1 MKFSLS
7 LEMKSLLTLK
17 MKMLKGKKVLLGVTA
32 SIAAYKATYIVR
44 LLKKLGASV
53 RVIQTEASLD
63 FVTPLVLSTLSENS
77 VIIDVIDK
85 ETKEWNSHVELG
97 LWADYIIFAPLTAK
111 SMSKMVEGNCDNQ
124 LIASYLSAKC
134 PVYFAP
140 AMDLDMYQHPSTQN
154 NIKKLQEYG
163 NILIPAQYGE
173 LASGLVGEGR
183 MAEPEDIIDFILNDI
198 NTKKELSGKICLLT
212 AGPTHENIDPVRY
225 IGNRSSGKMG
235 NAIAEEL
242 ADKGSTVTLIMG
254 PSSICSNHPNVNQ
267 INVNTADEMYDIVS
281 KHFPKSDISVFSAA
295 VSDYKPTVIHDEKM
309 KKSDD
314 NWTIELEKNKDILMD
329 MSLSKTENQFVVGF
343 ALETENE
350 QENAI
355 KKLQKKK
362 LDLIILNST
371 KDRGATF
378 GYDTNKIS
386 IIDKDLTVQ
395 EFELKNKSEVAKDI
409 VSSIIKNINK

>member
-1 MKFSLS
+1 
-7 LEMKSLLTLK
+7 
-17 MKMLKGKKVLLGVTA
+17 MLKKKKVLLGVTA

-85 ETKEWNSHVELG
+85 DTKEWNSHVELG

-163 NILIPAQYGE
+163 NVLIPAQYGE

-183 MAEPEDIIDFILNDI
+183 MAEPEDIINFILNDI
-198 NTKKELSGKICLLT
+198 NKEKELFGKSCLVT

-235 NAIAEEL
+235 SAIAEEL
-242 ADKGSTVTLIMG
+242 AEKGATVTLVMG
-254 PSSICSNHPNVNQ
+254 PSSIKSNHPNVNQ
-267 INVNTADEMYDIVS
+267 INVTTADEMYEVVS
-281 KHFPKSDISVFSAA
+281 QHFSESDISVFSAA
-295 VSDYKPTVIHDEKM
+295 VSDYKPKVVYKEKV
-309 KKSDD
+309 KKLDD
-314 NWTIELEKNKDILMD
+314 NWTVELEKNKDILME
-329 MSLSKTENQFVVGF
+329 MSLSKRENQFVVGF

-355 KKLQKKK
+355 NKLKKKK

-371 KDRGATF
+371 KDSGATF
-378 GYDTNKIS
+378 GFDTNKIT
-386 IIDKDLTVQ
+386 IIEKDLKVR
-395 EFELKNKSEVAKDI
+395 EFDLKNKSEVAKDI
-409 VSSIIKNINK
+409 VSAIIKKLNK

>member
-1 MKFSLS
+1 
-7 LEMKSLLTLK
+7 
-17 MKMLKGKKVLLGVTA
+17 MLKKKKVLLGVTA

-85 ETKEWNSHVELG
+85 DTKEWNSHVELG

-140 AMDLDMYQHPSTQN
+140 AMDLDMYKHPSTQN

-163 NILIPAQYGE
+163 NVLIPAQYGE
-173 LASGLVGEGR
+173 LASGLIGEGR
-183 MAEPEDIIDFILNDI
+183 MAEPEDIINFILNDI
-198 NTKKELSGKICLLT
+198 NKEKELFGKSCLVT

-242 ADKGSTVTLIMG
+242 AEKGANVTLVMG
-254 PSSICSNHPNVNQ
+254 PSSIKSNHPNINQ
-267 INVNTADEMYDIVS
+267 INVTTADEMYEVVS
-281 KHFPKSDISVFSAA
+281 QHFSESDISVFSAA
-295 VSDYKPTVIHDEKM
+295 VSDYKPKVVYNEKV
-309 KKSDD
+309 KKLDD
-314 NWTIELEKNKDILMD
+314 NWTVELEKNKDILME
-329 MSLSKTENQFVVGF
+329 MSLSKRENQFVVGF

-355 KKLQKKK
+355 NKLKKKK

-371 KDRGATF
+371 KDSRSTF
-378 GYDTNKIS
+378 GFDTNKIT
-386 IIDKDLTVQ
+386 IIEKDLKMR
-395 EFELKNKSEVAKDI
+395 EFDIKNKSEVAKDI
-409 VSSIIKNINK
+409 VSAIIKKLNK

>member
-1 MKFSLS
+1 
-7 LEMKSLLTLK
+7 
-17 MKMLKGKKVLLGVTA
+17 MLKKKKVLLGVTA

-85 ETKEWNSHVELG
+85 DTKEWNSHVELG

-163 NILIPAQYGE
+163 NVLIPAQYGE
-173 LASGLVGEGR
+173 LASGLIGEGR
-183 MAEPEDIIDFILNDI
+183 MAEPEDIINFILNDI
-198 NTKKELSGKICLLT
+198 NKEKELFGKSCLVT

-235 NAIAEEL
+235 SAIAEEL
-242 ADKGSTVTLIMG
+242 AEKGANVTLVMG
-254 PSSICSNHPNVNQ
+254 PSSIKSNHPNVNQ
-267 INVNTADEMYDIVS
+267 INVTTADEMYEVVS
-281 KHFPKSDISVFSAA
+281 QHFSESDISVFSAA
-295 VSDYKPTVIHDEKM
+295 VSDYKPKVVYKEKV
-309 KKSDD
+309 KKLDD
-314 NWTIELEKNKDILMD
+314 NWTVELEKNKDILME
-329 MSLSKTENQFVVGF
+329 MSLSKRENQFVVGF

-355 KKLQKKK
+355 NKLKKKK

-371 KDRGATF
+371 KDSGATF
-378 GYDTNKIS
+378 GFDTNKIT
-386 IIDKDLTVQ
+386 IIEKDLKVR
-395 EFELKNKSEVAKDI
+395 EFDLKNKSEVAKDI
-409 VSSIIKNINK
+409 VSAIIKKLNK

>member
-1 MKFSLS
+1 
-7 LEMKSLLTLK
+7 
-17 MKMLKGKKVLLGVTA
+17 MLKGKKVLLGVTA

-85 ETKEWNSHVELG
+85 DTKEWNSHVELG

-140 AMDLDMYQHPSTQN
+140 AMDLDMYQHPSTQK

-163 NILIPAQYGE
+163 NVLIPVQYGE

-183 MAEPEDIIDFILNDI
+183 MAEPEDIINFILNDI
-198 NTKKELSGKICLLT
+198 NKEKELFGKSCLVT

-235 NAIAEEL
+235 SAIAEEL
-242 ADKGSTVTLIMG
+242 AEKGATVTLVMG
-254 PSSICSNHPNVNQ
+254 PSSIKSNHPNVNQ
-267 INVNTADEMYDIVS
+267 INVTTADEMYEVVS
-281 KHFPKSDISVFSAA
+281 QHFSESDISVFSAA
-295 VSDYKPTVIHDEKM
+295 VSDYKPKVVYKEKV
-309 KKSDD
+309 KKLDD
-314 NWTIELEKNKDILMD
+314 NWTVELEKNKDILME
-329 MSLSKTENQFVVGF
+329 MSLSKRENQFVVGF

-355 KKLQKKK
+355 NKLKKKK

-371 KDRGATF
+371 KDSGATF
-378 GYDTNKIS
+378 GFDTNKIT
-386 IIDKDLTVQ
+386 IIEKDLKVR
-395 EFELKNKSEVAKDI
+395 EFDLKNKSEVAKDI
-409 VSSIIKNINK
+409 VSAIIKKLNK

>member
-1 MKFSLS
+1 
-7 LEMKSLLTLK
+7 
-17 MKMLKGKKVLLGVTA
+17 MLKGKKVLLGVTA

-77 VIIDVIDK
+77 VIIDFIDK
-85 ETKEWNSHVELG
+85 DTKEWNSHVELG

-163 NILIPAQYGE
+163 NVLIPAQYGE

-183 MAEPEDIIDFILNDI
+183 MAEPEDIINFILNDI
-198 NTKKELSGKICLLT
+198 NKEKELFGKSCLVT

-242 ADKGSTVTLIMG
+242 AEKGANVTLVMG
-254 PSSICSNHPNVNQ
+254 PSSIKSNHPNINQ
-267 INVNTADEMYDIVS
+267 INVTTADEMYEVVS
-281 KHFPKSDISVFSAA
+281 QHFSESDISVFSAA
-295 VSDYKPTVIHDEKM
+295 VSDYKPKVVYNEKV
-309 KKSDD
+309 KKLDD
-314 NWTIELEKNKDILMD
+314 NWTVELEKNKDILME
-329 MSLSKTENQFVVGF
+329 MSLSKRENQFVVGF

-355 KKLQKKK
+355 NKLKKKK

-371 KDRGATF
+371 KDSRSTF
-378 GYDTNKIS
+378 GFDTNKIT
-386 IIDKDLTVQ
+386 IIEKDLKMR
-395 EFELKNKSEVAKDI
+395 EFDIKNKSEVAKDI
-409 VSSIIKNINK
+409 VSAIIKKLNK

>member
-1 MKFSLS
+1 
-7 LEMKSLLTLK
+7 
-17 MKMLKGKKVLLGVTA
+17 MLKEKKVLLGVTA

-63 FVTPLVLSTLSENS
+63 FVTPLVLSTLSENN

-85 ETKEWNSHVELG
+85 DTKEWNSHVELG

-124 LIASYLSAKC
+124 LIASYLSSKC

-163 NILIPAQYGE
+163 NVLIPAQYGE

-183 MAEPEDIIDFILNDI
+183 MAEPEDIINFILNDI
-198 NTKKELSGKICLLT
+198 NKEKELFGKSCLVT

-235 NAIAEEL
+235 SAIAEEL
-242 ADKGSTVTLIMG
+242 AEKGANVTLVMG
-254 PSSICSNHPNVNQ
+254 PSSIKSNHPNVNQ
-267 INVNTADEMYDIVS
+267 INVTTADEMYEVVS
-281 KHFPKSDISVFSAA
+281 QHFSESDISVFSAA
-295 VSDYKPTVIHDEKM
+295 VSDYKPKVVYKEKV
-309 KKSDD
+309 KKLDD
-314 NWTIELEKNKDILMD
+314 NWTVELEKNKDILME
-329 MSLSKTENQFVVGF
+329 MSLSKRENQFVVGF

-355 KKLQKKK
+355 NKLKKKK

-371 KDRGATF
+371 KDSGATF
-378 GYDTNKIS
+378 GFDTNKIT
-386 IIDKDLTVQ
+386 IIEKDLKVR
-395 EFELKNKSEVAKDI
+395 EFDLKNKSVVAKDI
-409 VSSIIKNINK
+409 VSAIIKKLNK

>member
-1 MKFSLS
+1 
-7 LEMKSLLTLK
+7 
-17 MKMLKGKKVLLGVTA
+17 MLKEKKVLLGVTA

-77 VIIDVIDK
+77 VVIDVIDK
-85 ETKEWNSHVELG
+85 DTKEWNSHVELG

-163 NILIPAQYGE
+163 NVLIPAQYGE

-183 MAEPEDIIDFILNDI
+183 MAEPDDIINFILNDI
-198 NTKKELSGKICLLT
+198 NKEKELFGKSCLVT

-235 NAIAEEL
+235 SAIAEEL
-242 ADKGSTVTLIMG
+242 AEKGAIVTLVMG
-254 PSSICSNHPNVNQ
+254 PSSIKSNHPNVNQ
-267 INVNTADEMYDIVS
+267 INVTTADEMYEVVS
-281 KHFPKSDISVFSAA
+281 QHFSESDISVFSAA
-295 VSDYKPTVIHDEKM
+295 VSDYKPKVVYKEKV
-309 KKSDD
+309 KKLDD
-314 NWTIELEKNKDILMD
+314 NWTVELEKNKDILME
-329 MSLSKTENQFVVGF
+329 MSLSKRENQFVVGF

-355 KKLQKKK
+355 NKLKKKK

-371 KDRGATF
+371 KDSGATF
-378 GYDTNKIS
+378 GFDTNKIT
-386 IIDKDLTVQ
+386 IIEKDLKVR
-395 EFELKNKSEVAKDI
+395 EFDLKNKSEVAKDI
-409 VSSIIKNINK
+409 VSAIIKKLNK

>member
-1 MKFSLS
+1 
-7 LEMKSLLTLK
+7 
-17 MKMLKGKKVLLGVTA
+17 MLKGKKVLLGVTA

-85 ETKEWNSHVELG
+85 DTKEWNSHVELG

-163 NILIPAQYGE
+163 NVLIPAQYGE
-173 LASGLVGEGR
+173 LASGLLGEGR
-183 MAEPEDIIDFILNDI
+183 MAEPEDIINFILNDI
-198 NTKKELSGKICLLT
+198 NNKKELFGKSCLVT

-235 NAIAEEL
+235 SAIAEEL
-242 ADKGSTVTLIMG
+242 AEKGATVTLVMG
-254 PSSICSNHPNVNQ
+254 PSSIKSNHPNVNQ
-267 INVNTADEMYDIVS
+267 INVTTADEMYEVVS
-281 KHFPKSDISVFSAA
+281 QHFSESDISVFSAA
-295 VSDYKPTVIHDEKM
+295 VSDYKPKVVYKEKV
-309 KKSDD
+309 KKLDD
-314 NWTIELEKNKDILMD
+314 NWTVELEKNKDILME
-329 MSLSKTENQFVVGF
+329 MSLSKRENQFVVGF

-355 KKLQKKK
+355 NKLKKKK

-371 KDRGATF
+371 KDSGATF
-378 GYDTNKIS
+378 GFDTNKIT
-386 IIDKDLTVQ
+386 IIEKDLKVR
-395 EFELKNKSEVAKDI
+395 EFDLKNKSEVAKDI
-409 VSSIIKNINK
+409 VSAIIKKLNK

>member
-1 MKFSLS
+1 
-7 LEMKSLLTLK
+7 
-17 MKMLKGKKVLLGVTA
+17 MLKGKKVLLGVTA

-85 ETKEWNSHVELG
+85 DTQEWNSHVELG
-97 LWADYIIFAPLTAK
+97 IWADYIIFAPLTAK

-163 NILIPAQYGE
+163 NVLIPAQYGE

-183 MAEPEDIIDFILNDI
+183 MAEPEDIINFILNDI
-198 NTKKELSGKICLLT
+198 NKEKELFGKSCLVT

-235 NAIAEEL
+235 SAIAEEL
-242 ADKGSTVTLIMG
+242 AEKGATVTLVMG
-254 PSSICSNHPNVNQ
+254 PSSIKSNHPNVNQ
-267 INVNTADEMYDIVS
+267 INVTTADEMYEVVS
-281 KHFPKSDISVFSAA
+281 QHFSESDISVFSAA
-295 VSDYKPTVIHDEKM
+295 VSDYKPKVVYKEKV
-309 KKSDD
+309 KKLDD
-314 NWTIELEKNKDILMD
+314 NWTVELEKNKDILME
-329 MSLSKTENQFVVGF
+329 MSLSKRENQFVVGF

-355 KKLQKKK
+355 NKLKKKK

-371 KDRGATF
+371 KDSGATF
-378 GYDTNKIS
+378 GFDTNKIT
-386 IIDKDLTVQ
+386 IIEKDLKVR
-395 EFELKNKSEVAKDI
+395 EFDLKNKSEVAKDI
-409 VSSIIKNINK
+409 VSAIIKKLNK

>member
-1 MKFSLS
+1 
-7 LEMKSLLTLK
+7 
-17 MKMLKGKKVLLGVTA
+17 MLKGKKVLLGVTA

-85 ETKEWNSHVELG
+85 DTKEWNSHVELG

-163 NILIPAQYGE
+163 NVLIPVQYGE

-183 MAEPEDIIDFILNDI
+183 MAEPEDIINFILNDI
-198 NTKKELSGKICLLT
+198 NKEKELFGKSCLVT

-235 NAIAEEL
+235 SAIAEEL
-242 ADKGSTVTLIMG
+242 AEKGANVTLVMG
-254 PSSICSNHPNVNQ
+254 PSSIKSNHPNVNQ
-267 INVNTADEMYDIVS
+267 INVTTADEMYEVVS
-281 KHFPKSDISVFSAA
+281 QHFSESDISVFSAA
-295 VSDYKPTVIHDEKM
+295 VSDYKPKVVYKEKV
-309 KKSDD
+309 KKLDD
-314 NWTIELEKNKDILMD
+314 NWTVELEKNKDILME
-329 MSLSKTENQFVVGF
+329 MSLSKRENQFVVGF

-355 KKLQKKK
+355 NKLKKKK

-371 KDRGATF
+371 KDSGATF
-378 GYDTNKIS
+378 GFDTNKIT
-386 IIDKDLTVQ
+386 IIEKDLKVR
-395 EFELKNKSEVAKDI
+395 EFDLKNKSEVAKDI
-409 VSSIIKNINK
+409 VSAIIKKLNK

>member
-1 MKFSLS
+1 
-7 LEMKSLLTLK
+7 
-17 MKMLKGKKVLLGVTA
+17 MLKGKKVLLGVTA

-85 ETKEWNSHVELG
+85 DTKEWNSHVELG

-163 NILIPAQYGE
+163 NVLIPAQYGE

-183 MAEPEDIIDFILNDI
+183 MAEPEDIINFILNDI
-198 NTKKELSGKICLLT
+198 NKEKELFGKSCLVT

-235 NAIAEEL
+235 SAIAEEL
-242 ADKGSTVTLIMG
+242 AEKGATVTLVMG
-254 PSSICSNHPNVNQ
+254 PSSIKSNHPNLNQ
-267 INVNTADEMYDIVS
+267 INVTTADEMYEVVS
-281 KHFPKSDISVFSAA
+281 QHFSESDISVFSAA
-295 VSDYKPTVIHDEKM
+295 VSDYKPKVVYKEKV
-309 KKSDD
+309 KKLDD
-314 NWTIELEKNKDILMD
+314 NWTVELEKNKDILME
-329 MSLSKTENQFVVGF
+329 MSLSKRENQFVVGF

-355 KKLQKKK
+355 NKLKKKK

-371 KDRGATF
+371 KDSGATF
-378 GYDTNKIS
+378 GFDTNKIT
-386 IIDKDLTVQ
+386 IIEKDLKVR
-395 EFELKNKSEVAKDI
+395 EFDLKNKSEVAKDI
-409 VSSIIKNINK
+409 VSAIIKKLNK

>member
-1 MKFSLS
+1 
-7 LEMKSLLTLK
+7 
-17 MKMLKGKKVLLGVTA
+17 MLKGKKVLLGVTA

-85 ETKEWNSHVELG
+85 DTKEWNSHVELG

-163 NILIPAQYGE
+163 NVLIPAQYGE

-183 MAEPEDIIDFILNDI
+183 MAEPEDVINFILNDI
-198 NTKKELSGKICLLT
+198 NNKKELFGKSCLVT

-235 NAIAEEL
+235 SAIAEEL
-242 ADKGSTVTLIMG
+242 AEKGANVTLVMG
-254 PSSICSNHPNVNQ
+254 PSSIKSNHPNVNQ
-267 INVNTADEMYDIVS
+267 INVTTADEMYEVVS
-281 KHFPKSDISVFSAA
+281 QHFSESDISVFSAA
-295 VSDYKPTVIHDEKM
+295 VSDYKPKVVYKEKV
-309 KKSDD
+309 KKLDD
-314 NWTIELEKNKDILMD
+314 NWTVELEKNKDILME
-329 MSLSKTENQFVVGF
+329 MSLSKRENQFVVGF

-355 KKLQKKK
+355 NKLKKKK

-371 KDRGATF
+371 KDSGATF
-378 GYDTNKIS
+378 GFDTNKIT
-386 IIDKDLTVQ
+386 IIEKDLKVR
-395 EFELKNKSEVAKDI
+395 EFDLKNKSEVAKDI
-409 VSSIIKNINK
+409 VSAIIKKLNK

>member
-1 MKFSLS
+1 
-7 LEMKSLLTLK
+7 
-17 MKMLKGKKVLLGVTA
+17 MLKKKKVLLGVTA

-85 ETKEWNSHVELG
+85 DTKEWNSHVELG

-163 NILIPAQYGE
+163 NVLIPAQYGE

-183 MAEPEDIIDFILNDI
+183 MAEPEDIINFILNDI
-198 NTKKELSGKICLLT
+198 NKEKELFGKSCLVT

-235 NAIAEEL
+235 SAIAEEL
-242 ADKGSTVTLIMG
+242 AEKGATVTLVMG
-254 PSSICSNHPNVNQ
+254 PSSIKSNHPNVNQ
-267 INVNTADEMYDIVS
+267 INVTTADEMYEVVS
-281 KHFPKSDISVFSAA
+281 QHFSESDISVFSAA
-295 VSDYKPTVIHDEKM
+295 VSDYKPKVVYKEKV
-309 KKSDD
+309 KKLDD
-314 NWTIELEKNKDILMD
+314 NWTVELEKNKDILME
-329 MSLSKTENQFVVGF
+329 MSLSKRENQFVVGF

-355 KKLQKKK
+355 NKLKKKK

-371 KDRGATF
+371 KDSGATF
-378 GYDTNKIS
+378 GFDTNKIT
-386 IIDKDLTVQ
+386 IIEKDLKVR
-395 EFELKNKSEVAKDI
+395 EFDLKNKSEVAKDI
-409 VSSIIKNINK
+409 VSAIIKKIK

>member
-1 MKFSLS
+1 
-7 LEMKSLLTLK
+7 
-17 MKMLKGKKVLLGVTA
+17 MLKGKKVLLGVTA

-85 ETKEWNSHVELG
+85 DTKEWNSHVELG

-163 NILIPAQYGE
+163 NVLIPAQYGE

-183 MAEPEDIIDFILNDI
+183 MAEPEDIINFILNDI
-198 NTKKELSGKICLLT
+198 NKEKELFGKSCLVT

-235 NAIAEEL
+235 SAIAEEL
-242 ADKGSTVTLIMG
+242 AEKGANVTLVMG
-254 PSSICSNHPNVNQ
+254 PSSIKSNHPNVNQ
-267 INVNTADEMYDIVS
+267 INVTTADEMYEVVS
-281 KHFPKSDISVFSAA
+281 QHFSESDISVFSAA
-295 VSDYKPTVIHDEKM
+295 VSDYKPKVVYKEKV
-309 KKSDD
+309 KKLDD
-314 NWTIELEKNKDILMD
+314 NWTVELEKNKDILME
-329 MSLSKTENQFVVGF
+329 MSLSKRENQFVVGF

-355 KKLQKKK
+355 NKLKKKK

-371 KDRGATF
+371 KDSGATF
-378 GYDTNKIS
+378 GFDTNKIT
-386 IIDKDLTVQ
+386 IIEKDLKVR
-395 EFELKNKSEVAKDI
+395 EFDLKNKSEVAKDI
-409 VSSIIKNINK
+409 VSAIIKKLNK

>member
-1 MKFSLS
+1 MR
-7 LEMKSLLTLK
+7 
-17 MKMLKGKKVLLGVTA
+17 MLKEKKVLLGVTA

-85 ETKEWNSHVELG
+85 DTKEWNSHVELG

-163 NILIPAQYGE
+163 NVLIPAQYGE

-183 MAEPEDIIDFILNDI
+183 MAEPEDIINFILNDI
-198 NTKKELSGKICLLT
+198 NKEKELFGKSCLVT

-235 NAIAEEL
+235 SAIAEEL
-242 ADKGSTVTLIMG
+242 AEKGATVTLVMG
-254 PSSICSNHPNVNQ
+254 PSSIKSNHPNVNQ
-267 INVNTADEMYDIVS
+267 INVTTADEMYEVVS
-281 KHFPKSDISVFSAA
+281 QHFSESDISVFSAA
-295 VSDYKPTVIHDEKM
+295 VSDYKPKVVYKEKV
-309 KKSDD
+309 KKLDD
-314 NWTIELEKNKDILMD
+314 NWTVELEKNKDILME
-329 MSLSKTENQFVVGF
+329 MSLSKRENQFVVGF

-355 KKLQKKK
+355 NKLKKKK

-371 KDRGATF
+371 KDSGATF
-378 GYDTNKIS
+378 GFDTNKIT
-386 IIDKDLTVQ
+386 IIEKDLKVR
-395 EFELKNKSEVAKDI
+395 EFDLKNKSEVAKDI
-409 VSSIIKNINK
+409 VSAIIKKLNK

>member
-1 MKFSLS
+1 
-7 LEMKSLLTLK
+7 
-17 MKMLKGKKVLLGVTA
+17 MLKKKKVLLGVTA

-85 ETKEWNSHVELG
+85 DTKEWNSHVELG

-124 LIASYLSAKC
+124 LIASYLSSKC

-163 NILIPAQYGE
+163 NVLIPAQYGE

-183 MAEPEDIIDFILNDI
+183 MAEPEDIINFILNDI
-198 NTKKELSGKICLLT
+198 NKKKDLFEKSCLVT

-242 ADKGSTVTLIMG
+242 AEKGASVTLVMG
-254 PSSICSNHPNVNQ
+254 PSSIKSNHPNIKQ
-267 INVNTADEMYDIVS
+267 INVTSADEMYEVVS
-281 KHFPKSDISVFSAA
+281 QHFSESDISVFSAA
-295 VSDYKPTVIHDEKM
+295 VSDYKPKVVYNEKV

-314 NWTIELEKNKDILMD
+314 NWTVELEKNKDILME
-329 MSLSKTENQFVVGF
+329 MSLSKRENQFVVGF

-355 KKLQKKK
+355 NKLKKKK

-371 KDRGATF
+371 KDCGATF
-378 GYDTNKIS
+378 GFDTNKIT
-386 IIDKDLTVQ
+386 IIEKDLKVR
-395 EFELKNKSEVAKDI
+395 EFDLKNKSEVAKDI
-409 VSSIIKNINK
+409 VSAIIKKLNK

>member
-1 MKFSLS
+1 
-7 LEMKSLLTLK
+7 
-17 MKMLKGKKVLLGVTA
+17 MLKGKKVLLGVTA

-85 ETKEWNSHVELG
+85 DTKEWNSHVELG

-163 NILIPAQYGE
+163 NVLIPAQYGE

-183 MAEPEDIIDFILNDI
+183 MAEPEDIINFILNDI
-198 NTKKELSGKICLLT
+198 NKEKELFGKSCLVT

-235 NAIAEEL
+235 SVIAEEL
-242 ADKGSTVTLIMG
+242 AEKGATVTLVMG
-254 PSSICSNHPNVNQ
+254 PSSIKSNHPNVNQ
-267 INVNTADEMYDIVS
+267 INVTTADEMYEVVS
-281 KHFPKSDISVFSAA
+281 QHFSESDISVFSAA
-295 VSDYKPTVIHDEKM
+295 VSDYKPKVVYKEKV
-309 KKSDD
+309 KKLDD
-314 NWTIELEKNKDILMD
+314 NWTVELEKNKDILME
-329 MSLSKTENQFVVGF
+329 MSLSKRENQFVVGF

-355 KKLQKKK
+355 NKLKKKK

-371 KDRGATF
+371 KDSGATF
-378 GYDTNKIS
+378 GFDTNKIT
-386 IIDKDLTVQ
+386 IIEKDLKVR
-395 EFELKNKSEVAKDI
+395 EFDLKNKSEVAKDI
-409 VSSIIKNINK
+409 VSAIIKKLNK

>member
-1 MKFSLS
+1 
-7 LEMKSLLTLK
+7 
-17 MKMLKGKKVLLGVTA
+17 MLKGKKVLLGVTA

-85 ETKEWNSHVELG
+85 DTKEWNSHVELG
-97 LWADYIIFAPLTAK
+97 LWADYIILAPLTAK

-163 NILIPAQYGE
+163 NVLIPAQYGE
-173 LASGLVGEGR
+173 LASGLIGEGR
-183 MAEPEDIIDFILNDI
+183 MAEPEDIINFILNDI
-198 NTKKELSGKICLLT
+198 NKEKELFGKSCLVT

-242 ADKGSTVTLIMG
+242 AEKGANVTLVMG
-254 PSSICSNHPNVNQ
+254 PSSIKSNHPNINQ
-267 INVNTADEMYDIVS
+267 INVTTADEMYEVVS
-281 KHFPKSDISVFSAA
+281 QHFSESDISVFSAA
-295 VSDYKPTVIHDEKM
+295 VSDYKPKVVYKEKV
-309 KKSDD
+309 KKLDD
-314 NWTIELEKNKDILMD
+314 NWTVELEKNKDILME
-329 MSLSKTENQFVVGF
+329 MSLSKRENQFVVGF

-355 KKLQKKK
+355 NKLKKKK

-371 KDRGATF
+371 KDSRSTF
-378 GYDTNKIS
+378 GFDTNKIT
-386 IIDKDLTVQ
+386 IIEKDLKMR
-395 EFELKNKSEVAKDI
+395 EFDIKNKSEVAKDI
-409 VSSIIKNINK
+409 VSAIIKKLNK

>member
-1 MKFSLS
+1 
-7 LEMKSLLTLK
+7 
-17 MKMLKGKKVLLGVTA
+17 MLKEKKVLLGVTA

-85 ETKEWNSHVELG
+85 DTKEWNSHVELG

-163 NILIPAQYGE
+163 NVLIPAQYGE
-173 LASGLVGEGR
+173 LARGVVGEGR
-183 MAEPEDIIDFILNDI
+183 MAEPEDIINFILNDI
-198 NTKKELSGKICLLT
+198 NKKKELFGKSCLVT

-235 NAIAEEL
+235 SAIANEL
-242 ADKGSTVTLIMG
+242 AEKGATVTLVMG
-254 PSSICSNHPNVNQ
+254 PSSIKSNHPNVNQ
-267 INVNTADEMYDIVS
+267 INVTTADEMYEVVS
-281 KHFPKSDISVFSAA
+281 QHFSESDISVFSAA
-295 VSDYKPTVIHDEKM
+295 VSDYKPKVVYKEKL
-309 KKSDD
+309 KKLDD
-314 NWTIELEKNKDILMD
+314 NWTVELEKNKDILME
-329 MSLSKTENQFVVGF
+329 MSLSKRENQFVVGF

-355 KKLQKKK
+355 NKLKKKK

-371 KDRGATF
+371 KDSGATF
-378 GYDTNKIS
+378 GFDTNKIT
-386 IIDKDLTVQ
+386 IIEKDLKVR
-395 EFELKNKSEVAKDI
+395 EFDLKNKSEVAKDI
-409 VSSIIKNINK
+409 VSAIIKKLNK

>member
-1 MKFSLS
+1 
-7 LEMKSLLTLK
+7 
-17 MKMLKGKKVLLGVTA
+17 MLKKKKVLLGVTA

-85 ETKEWNSHVELG
+85 DTKEWNSHVELG

-163 NILIPAQYGE
+163 NVLIPAQYGE

-183 MAEPEDIIDFILNDI
+183 MAEPEDIINFILNDI
-198 NTKKELSGKICLLT
+198 NKEKELFGKSCLVT

-235 NAIAEEL
+235 SAIAEEL
-242 ADKGSTVTLIMG
+242 AEKGANVTLVMG
-254 PSSICSNHPNVNQ
+254 PSSIKSNHPNVNQ
-267 INVNTADEMYDIVS
+267 INVTTADEMYEVVS
-281 KHFPKSDISVFSAA
+281 QHFSESDISVFSAA
-295 VSDYKPTVIHDEKM
+295 VSDYKPKVVYKEKV
-309 KKSDD
+309 KKLDD
-314 NWTIELEKNKDILMD
+314 NWTVELEKNKDILME
-329 MSLSKTENQFVVGF
+329 MSLSKRENQFVVGF

-355 KKLQKKK
+355 NKLKKKK

-371 KDRGATF
+371 KDSRATF
-378 GYDTNKIS
+378 GFDTNKIT
-386 IIDKDLTVQ
+386 IIEKDLKMR
-395 EFELKNKSEVAKDI
+395 EFDIKNKSEVAKDI
-409 VSSIIKNINK
+409 VSAIIKKLNK

>member
-1 MKFSLS
+1 
-7 LEMKSLLTLK
+7 
-17 MKMLKGKKVLLGVTA
+17 MLKGKKVLLGVTA

-85 ETKEWNSHVELG
+85 DTKEWNSHVELG

-140 AMDLDMYQHPSTQN
+140 AMDLDMYQHPSTQK

-163 NILIPAQYGE
+163 NVLIPAQYGE

-183 MAEPEDIIDFILNDI
+183 MAEPEDIINFILNDI
-198 NTKKELSGKICLLT
+198 NKEKELFGKSCLVT

-235 NAIAEEL
+235 SAIAEEL
-242 ADKGSTVTLIMG
+242 AEKGATVTLVMG
-254 PSSICSNHPNVNQ
+254 PSSIMSNHPNVTQ
-267 INVNTADEMYDIVS
+267 INVTTADEMYEVVS
-281 KHFPKSDISVFSAA
+281 QHFSESDISVFSAA
-295 VSDYKPTVIHDEKM
+295 VSDYKPKVVYKEKV
-309 KKSDD
+309 KKLDD
-314 NWTIELEKNKDILMD
+314 NWTVELEKNKDILME
-329 MSLSKTENQFVVGF
+329 MSLSKRENQFVVGF

-355 KKLQKKK
+355 NKLKKKK

-371 KDRGATF
+371 KDSGATF
-378 GYDTNKIS
+378 GFDTNKIT
-386 IIDKDLTVQ
+386 IIEKDLKVR
-395 EFELKNKSEVAKDI
+395 EFDLKNKSVVAKDI
-409 VSSIIKNINK
+409 VSAIIKKLNK

>member
-1 MKFSLS
+1 
-7 LEMKSLLTLK
+7 
-17 MKMLKGKKVLLGVTA
+17 MLKKKKVLLGVTA

-85 ETKEWNSHVELG
+85 DTKEWNSHVELG

-140 AMDLDMYQHPSTQN
+140 AMDLDMYKHPSTQN

-163 NILIPAQYGE
+163 NVLIPAQYGE
-173 LASGLVGEGR
+173 LASGLLGEGR
-183 MAEPEDIIDFILNDI
+183 MAEPGDIINFILNDI
-198 NTKKELSGKICLLT
+198 NKEKELFGKSCLVT

-235 NAIAEEL
+235 SAIAEEL
-242 ADKGSTVTLIMG
+242 AEKGASVTLVMG
-254 PSSICSNHPNVNQ
+254 PSSIMSNHPNVTQ
-267 INVNTADEMYDIVS
+267 INVTTADEMYEVVS
-281 KHFPKSDISVFSAA
+281 QHFSESDISVFSAA
-295 VSDYKPTVIHDEKM
+295 VSDYKPKVVYKEKV
-309 KKSDD
+309 KKLDD
-314 NWTIELEKNKDILMD
+314 NWTVELEKNKDILME
-329 MSLSKTENQFVVGF
+329 MSLSKRENQFVVGF

-355 KKLQKKK
+355 NKLKKKK

-371 KDRGATF
+371 KDSGATF
-378 GYDTNKIS
+378 GFDTNKIT
-386 IIDKDLTVQ
+386 IIEKDLKVR
-395 EFELKNKSEVAKDI
+395 EFDLKNKSVVAKDI
-409 VSSIIKNINK
+409 VSAIIKKLNK

>member
-1 MKFSLS
+1 
-7 LEMKSLLTLK
+7 
-17 MKMLKGKKVLLGVTA
+17 MLKGKKVLLGVTA

-85 ETKEWNSHVELG
+85 DTKEWNSHVELG

-163 NILIPAQYGE
+163 NVLIPAQYGE

-183 MAEPEDIIDFILNDI
+183 MAEPEDIINFILNDI
-198 NTKKELSGKICLLT
+198 NKEKELFGKSCLVT

-235 NAIAEEL
+235 SAIAEEL
-242 ADKGSTVTLIMG
+242 AEKGANVTLVMG
-254 PSSICSNHPNVNQ
+254 PSSIKSNHPNVNQ
-267 INVNTADEMYDIVS
+267 INVTSADEMYEVVYQ
-281 KHFPKSDISVFSAA
+281 HFSESDISVFSAA
-295 VSDYKPTVIHDEKM
+295 VSDYKPKVVYKEKV
-309 KKSDD
+309 KKLDD
-314 NWTIELEKNKDILMD
+314 NWTVELEKNKDILME
-329 MSLSKTENQFVVGF
+329 MSLSKRENQFVVGF

-355 KKLQKKK
+355 IKLKKKK

-371 KDRGATF
+371 KDSRSTF
-378 GYDTNKIS
+378 GFDTNKIT
-386 IIDKDLTVQ
+386 IIEKDLKVR
-395 EFELKNKSEVAKDI
+395 EFDLKNKSEVAKDI
-409 VSSIIKNINK
+409 VSAIIKNINK

>member
-1 MKFSLS
+1 
-7 LEMKSLLTLK
+7 
-17 MKMLKGKKVLLGVTA
+17 MLKGKKVLLGVTA

-85 ETKEWNSHVELG
+85 DTQEWNSHVELG
-97 LWADYIIFAPLTAK
+97 IWADYIIFAPLTAK

-140 AMDLDMYQHPSTQN
+140 AMDLDMYQHPSTQK

-163 NILIPAQYGE
+163 NVLIPAQYGE

-183 MAEPEDIIDFILNDI
+183 MAEPEDIINFILNDI
-198 NTKKELSGKICLLT
+198 NKEKELFGKSCLVT

-235 NAIAEEL
+235 SAIAEEL
-242 ADKGSTVTLIMG
+242 AEKGATVTLVMG
-254 PSSICSNHPNVNQ
+254 PSSIKSNHPNVNQ
-267 INVNTADEMYDIVS
+267 INVTTADEMYEVVS
-281 KHFPKSDISVFSAA
+281 QHFSESDISVFSAA
-295 VSDYKPTVIHDEKM
+295 VSDYKPKVVYKEKV
-309 KKSDD
+309 KKLDD
-314 NWTIELEKNKDILMD
+314 NWTVELEKNKDILME
-329 MSLSKTENQFVVGF
+329 MSLSKRENQFVVGF

-355 KKLQKKK
+355 NKLKKKK

-371 KDRGATF
+371 KDSGATF
-378 GYDTNKIS
+378 GFDTNKIT
-386 IIDKDLTVQ
+386 IIEKDLKVR
-395 EFELKNKSEVAKDI
+395 EFDLKNKSEVAKDI
-409 VSSIIKNINK
+409 VSAIIKKLNK

>member
-1 MKFSLS
+1 
-7 LEMKSLLTLK
+7 
-17 MKMLKGKKVLLGVTA
+17 MLKEKKVLLGVTA

-85 ETKEWNSHVELG
+85 DTKEWNSHVELG

-163 NILIPAQYGE
+163 NVLIPAQYGE

-183 MAEPEDIIDFILNDI
+183 MAEPEDVINFILNDI
-198 NTKKELSGKICLLT
+198 NKKKELFEKSCLVT

-235 NAIAEEL
+235 SAIAEEL
-242 ADKGSTVTLIMG
+242 AEKGATVTLVMG
-254 PSSICSNHPNVNQ
+254 PSSIKSNHPNVNQ
-267 INVNTADEMYDIVS
+267 INVTTADEMYEVVS
-281 KHFPKSDISVFSAA
+281 QHFSESDISVFSAA
-295 VSDYKPTVIHDEKM
+295 VSDYKPKVVYNEKV
-309 KKSDD
+309 KKLDD
-314 NWTIELEKNKDILMD
+314 NWTVELEKNKDILME
-329 MSLSKTENQFVVGF
+329 MSLSKRENQFVVGF

-355 KKLQKKK
+355 NKLKKKK

-371 KDRGATF
+371 KDSRSTF
-378 GYDTNKIS
+378 GFDTNKIT
-386 IIDKDLTVQ
+386 IIEKDLKMRV
-395 EFELKNKSEVAKDI
+395 FDLKNKSEVAKDI
-409 VSSIIKNINK
+409 VSAIIKNINK

>member
-1 MKFSLS
+1 
-7 LEMKSLLTLK
+7 
-17 MKMLKGKKVLLGVTA
+17 MLKKKKVLLGVTA

-85 ETKEWNSHVELG
+85 DTKEWNSHVELG

-163 NILIPAQYGE
+163 NVLIPAQYGE

-183 MAEPEDIIDFILNDI
+183 MAEPEDIINFILNDI
-198 NTKKELSGKICLLT
+198 NKEKELFGKSCLVT

-235 NAIAEEL
+235 SAIAEEL
-242 ADKGSTVTLIMG
+242 AEKGANVTLVMG
-254 PSSICSNHPNVNQ
+254 PSSIKSNHPNVNQ
-267 INVNTADEMYDIVS
+267 INVTTADEMYEVVS
-281 KHFPKSDISVFSAA
+281 QHFSESDISVFSAA
-295 VSDYKPTVIHDEKM
+295 VSDYKPKVVYKEKV
-309 KKSDD
+309 KKLDD
-314 NWTIELEKNKDILMD
+314 NWTVELEKNKDILME
-329 MSLSKTENQFVVGF
+329 MSLSKRENQFVVGF

-355 KKLQKKK
+355 NKLKKKK

-371 KDRGATF
+371 KDSGATF
-378 GYDTNKIS
+378 GFDTNKIT
-386 IIDKDLTVQ
+386 IIEKDLKVR
-395 EFELKNKSEVAKDI
+395 EFDLKNKSEVAKDI
-409 VSSIIKNINK
+409 VSAIIKKLNK

>member
-1 MKFSLS
+1 
-7 LEMKSLLTLK
+7 
-17 MKMLKGKKVLLGVTA
+17 MLKKKKVLLGVTA

-85 ETKEWNSHVELG
+85 DTKEWNSHVELG

-163 NILIPAQYGE
+163 NVLIPAQYGE

-183 MAEPEDIIDFILNDI
+183 MAEPEDIINFILNDI
-198 NTKKELSGKICLLT
+198 NNKKELFGKSCLVT

-235 NAIAEEL
+235 SAIAEEL
-242 ADKGSTVTLIMG
+242 AEKGANVTLVMG
-254 PSSICSNHPNVNQ
+254 PSSIKSNHPNVNQ
-267 INVNTADEMYDIVS
+267 INVTTADEMYEVVS
-281 KHFPKSDISVFSAA
+281 QHFSESDISVFSAA
-295 VSDYKPTVIHDEKM
+295 VSDYKPKVVYKEKV
-309 KKSDD
+309 KKLDD
-314 NWTIELEKNKDILMD
+314 NWTVELEKNKDILME
-329 MSLSKTENQFVVGF
+329 MSLSKRENQFVVGF

-355 KKLQKKK
+355 NKLKKKK

-371 KDRGATF
+371 KDSGATF
-378 GYDTNKIS
+378 GFDTNKIT
-386 IIDKDLTVQ
+386 IIEKDLKVR
-395 EFELKNKSEVAKDI
+395 EFDLKNKSEVAKDI
-409 VSSIIKNINK
+409 VSAIIKKLNK

>member
-1 MKFSLS
+1 
-7 LEMKSLLTLK
+7 
-17 MKMLKGKKVLLGVTA
+17 MLKKKKVLLGVTA

-85 ETKEWNSHVELG
+85 DTKEWNSHVELG

-140 AMDLDMYQHPSTQN
+140 AMDLDMYQHPSTQK

-163 NILIPAQYGE
+163 NVLIPVQYGE

-183 MAEPEDIIDFILNDI
+183 MAEPEDIINFILNDI
-198 NTKKELSGKICLLT
+198 NKEKELFGKSCLVT

-235 NAIAEEL
+235 SAIAEEL
-242 ADKGSTVTLIMG
+242 AEKGANVTLVMG
-254 PSSICSNHPNVNQ
+254 PSSIKSNHPNVNQ
-267 INVNTADEMYDIVS
+267 INVTTADEMYEVVS
-281 KHFPKSDISVFSAA
+281 QHFSESDISVFSAA
-295 VSDYKPTVIHDEKM
+295 VSDYKPKVVYKEKV
-309 KKSDD
+309 KKLDD
-314 NWTIELEKNKDILMD
+314 NWTVELEKNKDILME
-329 MSLSKTENQFVVGF
+329 MSLSKRENQFVVGF

-355 KKLQKKK
+355 NKLKKKK

-371 KDRGATF
+371 KDSGATF
-378 GYDTNKIS
+378 GFDTNKIT
-386 IIDKDLTVQ
+386 IIEKDLKVR
-395 EFELKNKSEVAKDI
+395 EFDLKNKSVVAKDI
-409 VSSIIKNINK
+409 VSAIIKKLNK

>member
-1 MKFSLS
+1 
-7 LEMKSLLTLK
+7 
-17 MKMLKGKKVLLGVTA
+17 MLKGKKVLLGVTA

-85 ETKEWNSHVELG
+85 DTQEWNSHVELG
-97 LWADYIIFAPLTAK
+97 IWADYIIFAPLTAK

-163 NILIPAQYGE
+163 NVLIPAQYGE

-183 MAEPEDIIDFILNDI
+183 MAEPEDVINFILNDI
-198 NTKKELSGKICLLT
+198 NKKKELFEKSCLVT

-235 NAIAEEL
+235 SAIAEEL
-242 ADKGSTVTLIMG
+242 AEKGATVTLVMG
-254 PSSICSNHPNVNQ
+254 PSSIKSNHPNVNQ
-267 INVNTADEMYDIVS
+267 INVTTADEMYEVVS
-281 KHFPKSDISVFSAA
+281 QHFSESDISVFSAA
-295 VSDYKPTVIHDEKM
+295 VSDYKPKVVYKEKV
-309 KKSDD
+309 KKLDD
-314 NWTIELEKNKDILMD
+314 NWTVELEKNKDILME
-329 MSLSKTENQFVVGF
+329 MSLSKRENQFVVGF

-355 KKLQKKK
+355 NKLKKKK

-371 KDRGATF
+371 KDSGATF
-378 GYDTNKIS
+378 GFDTNKIT
-386 IIDKDLTVQ
+386 IIEKDLKVR
-395 EFELKNKSEVAKDI
+395 EFDLKNKSEVAKDI
-409 VSSIIKNINK
+409 VSAIIKN

>member
-1 MKFSLS
+1 
-7 LEMKSLLTLK
+7 
-17 MKMLKGKKVLLGVTA
+17 MLKGKKVLLGVTA

-85 ETKEWNSHVELG
+85 DTKEWNSHVELG

-163 NILIPAQYGE
+163 NVLIPAQYGE
-173 LASGLVGEGR
+173 LASGLIGEGR
-183 MAEPEDIIDFILNDI
+183 MAEPEDIINFILNDI
-198 NTKKELSGKICLLT
+198 NKEKELFGKSCLVT

-235 NAIAEEL
+235 SAIAEEL
-242 ADKGSTVTLIMG
+242 AEKGATVTLVMG
-254 PSSICSNHPNVNQ
+254 PSSIMSNHPNVTQ
-267 INVNTADEMYDIVS
+267 INVTTADEMYEVVS
-281 KHFPKSDISVFSAA
+281 QHFSESDISVFSAA
-295 VSDYKPTVIHDEKM
+295 VSDYKPKVVYKEKV
-309 KKSDD
+309 KKLDD
-314 NWTIELEKNKDILMD
+314 NWTVELEKNKDILME
-329 MSLSKTENQFVVGF
+329 MSLSKRENQFVVGF

-355 KKLQKKK
+355 NKLKKKK

-371 KDRGATF
+371 KDSGATF
-378 GYDTNKIS
+378 GFDTNKIT
-386 IIDKDLTVQ
+386 IIEKDLKVR
-395 EFELKNKSEVAKDI
+395 EFDLKNKSEVAKDI
-409 VSSIIKNINK
+409 VSAIIKKLNK

>member
-1 MKFSLS
+1 
-7 LEMKSLLTLK
+7 
-17 MKMLKGKKVLLGVTA
+17 MLKKKKVLLGVTA

-85 ETKEWNSHVELG
+85 DTKEWNSHVELG

-124 LIASYLSAKC
+124 LIASYLSSKC

-163 NILIPAQYGE
+163 NVLIPAQYGE
-173 LASGLVGEGR
+173 LASGLLGEGR
-183 MAEPEDIIDFILNDI
+183 MAEPGDIINFILNDI
-198 NTKKELSGKICLLT
+198 NKEKELFGKSCLVT

-235 NAIAEEL
+235 SAIAEEL
-242 ADKGSTVTLIMG
+242 AEKGATVTLVMG
-254 PSSICSNHPNVNQ
+254 PSSIKSNHPNVNQ
-267 INVNTADEMYDIVS
+267 INVTTADEMYEVVS
-281 KHFPKSDISVFSAA
+281 QHFSESDISVFSAA
-295 VSDYKPTVIHDEKM
+295 VSDYKPKVVYKEKV
-309 KKSDD
+309 KKLDD
-314 NWTIELEKNKDILMD
+314 NWTVELEKNKDILME
-329 MSLSKTENQFVVGF
+329 MSLSKRENQFVVGF

-355 KKLQKKK
+355 NKLKKKK

-371 KDRGATF
+371 KDSGATF
-378 GYDTNKIS
+378 GFDTNKIT
-386 IIDKDLTVQ
+386 IIEKDLKVR
-395 EFELKNKSEVAKDI
+395 EFDLKNKSEVAKDI
-409 VSSIIKNINK
+409 VSAIIKKLNK

>member
-1 MKFSLS
+1 
-7 LEMKSLLTLK
+7 
-17 MKMLKGKKVLLGVTA
+17 MLKKKKVLLGVTA

-85 ETKEWNSHVELG
+85 DTKEWNSHVELG

-163 NILIPAQYGE
+163 NVLIPAQYGE

-183 MAEPEDIIDFILNDI
+183 MAEPEDIINFILNDI
-198 NTKKELSGKICLLT
+198 NKKKELFGKSCLVT

-242 ADKGSTVTLIMG
+242 AEKGANVTLVMG
-254 PSSICSNHPNVNQ
+254 PSSIKSNHPNINQ
-267 INVNTADEMYDIVS
+267 INVTTADEMYEVVS
-281 KHFPKSDISVFSAA
+281 QHFSESDISVFSAA
-295 VSDYKPTVIHDEKM
+295 VSDYKPKVVYNEKV
-309 KKSDD
+309 KKLDD
-314 NWTIELEKNKDILMD
+314 NWTVELEKNKDILME
-329 MSLSKTENQFVVGF
+329 MSLSKRENQFVVGF

-355 KKLQKKK
+355 NKLKKKK

-371 KDRGATF
+371 KDSRSTF
-378 GYDTNKIS
+378 GFDTNKIT
-386 IIDKDLTVQ
+386 IIEKDLKMR
-395 EFELKNKSEVAKDI
+395 EFDIKNKSEVAKDI
-409 VSSIIKNINK
+409 VSAIIKKLNK

>member
-1 MKFSLS
+1 
-7 LEMKSLLTLK
+7 
-17 MKMLKGKKVLLGVTA
+17 MLKGKKVLLGVTA

-63 FVTPLVLSTLSENS
+63 FVTTLVLSTLSENS

-85 ETKEWNSHVELG
+85 DTKEWNSHVELG

-140 AMDLDMYQHPSTQN
+140 AMDLDMYQHPSTQK

-163 NILIPAQYGE
+163 NVLIPVQYGE

-183 MAEPEDIIDFILNDI
+183 MAEPEDIINFILNDI
-198 NTKKELSGKICLLT
+198 NKEKELFGKSCLVT

-235 NAIAEEL
+235 SAIAEEL
-242 ADKGSTVTLIMG
+242 AEKGANVTLVMG
-254 PSSICSNHPNVNQ
+254 PSSIKSNHPNVNQ
-267 INVNTADEMYDIVS
+267 INVTTADEMYEVVS
-281 KHFPKSDISVFSAA
+281 QHFSESDISVFSAA
-295 VSDYKPTVIHDEKM
+295 VSDYKPKVVYKEKV
-309 KKSDD
+309 KKLDD
-314 NWTIELEKNKDILMD
+314 NWTVELEKNKDILME
-329 MSLSKTENQFVVGF
+329 MSLSKRENQFVVGF

-355 KKLQKKK
+355 NKLKKKK

-371 KDRGATF
+371 KDSGATF
-378 GYDTNKIS
+378 GFDTNKIT
-386 IIDKDLTVQ
+386 IIEKDLKVR
-395 EFELKNKSEVAKDI
+395 EFDLKNKSEVAKDI
-409 VSSIIKNINK
+409 VSAIIKKLNK

>member
-1 MKFSLS
+1 
-7 LEMKSLLTLK
+7 
-17 MKMLKGKKVLLGVTA
+17 MLKGKKVLLGVTA

-85 ETKEWNSHVELG
+85 DTKEWNSHVELG

-111 SMSKMVEGNCDNQ
+111 SMCKMVEGNCDNQ

-163 NILIPAQYGE
+163 NVLIPAQYGE
-173 LASGLVGEGR
+173 LASGLIGEGR
-183 MAEPEDIIDFILNDI
+183 MAEPEDIINFILNDI
-198 NTKKELSGKICLLT
+198 NKEKELFGKSCLVT

-235 NAIAEEL
+235 SAIAEEL
-242 ADKGSTVTLIMG
+242 AEKGATVTLVMG
-254 PSSICSNHPNVNQ
+254 PSSIMSNHPNVTQ
-267 INVNTADEMYDIVS
+267 INVTTADEMYEVVS
-281 KHFPKSDISVFSAA
+281 QHFSESDISVFSAA
-295 VSDYKPTVIHDEKM
+295 VSDYKPKVVYNEKV
-309 KKSDD
+309 KKLDD
-314 NWTIELEKNKDILMD
+314 NWTVELEKNKDILME
-329 MSLSKTENQFVVGF
+329 MSLSKRENQFVVGF

-355 KKLQKKK
+355 NKLKKKK

-371 KDRGATF
+371 KDSGATF
-378 GYDTNKIS
+378 GFDTNKIT
-386 IIDKDLTVQ
+386 IIEKDLKVR
-395 EFELKNKSEVAKDI
+395 EFDLKNKSEVAKDI
-409 VSSIIKNINK
+409 VSAIIKKLNK

>member
-1 MKFSLS
+1 
-7 LEMKSLLTLK
+7 
-17 MKMLKGKKVLLGVTA
+17 MLKKKKVLLGVTA

-85 ETKEWNSHVELG
+85 DTKEWNSHVELG

-163 NILIPAQYGE
+163 NVLIPAQYGE
-173 LASGLVGEGR
+173 LASGLLGEGR
-183 MAEPEDIIDFILNDI
+183 MAEPGDIINFILNDI
-198 NTKKELSGKICLLT
+198 NKEKELFGKSCLVT

-235 NAIAEEL
+235 SAIAEEL
-242 ADKGSTVTLIMG
+242 AEKGAIVTLVMG
-254 PSSICSNHPNVNQ
+254 PSSIKSNHPNVNQ
-267 INVNTADEMYDIVS
+267 INVTTADEMYEVVS
-281 KHFPKSDISVFSAA
+281 QHFSESDISVFSAA
-295 VSDYKPTVIHDEKM
+295 VSDYKPKVVYKEKV
-309 KKSDD
+309 KKLDD
-314 NWTIELEKNKDILMD
+314 NWTVELEKNKDILME
-329 MSLSKTENQFVVGF
+329 MSLSKRENQFVVGF

-355 KKLQKKK
+355 NKLKKKK

-371 KDRGATF
+371 KDSGATF
-378 GYDTNKIS
+378 GFDTNKIT
-386 IIDKDLTVQ
+386 IIEKDLKVR
-395 EFELKNKSEVAKDI
+395 EFDLKNKSEVAKDI
-409 VSSIIKNINK
+409 VSAIIKKLNK

>member
-1 MKFSLS
+1 
-7 LEMKSLLTLK
+7 
-17 MKMLKGKKVLLGVTA
+17 MLKGKKVLLGVTA

-77 VIIDVIDK
+77 VVIDVIDK
-85 ETKEWNSHVELG
+85 DTKEWNSHVELG

-124 LIASYLSAKC
+124 LIASYLSSKC

-163 NILIPAQYGE
+163 NVLIPAQYGE

-183 MAEPEDIIDFILNDI
+183 MAEPEDIINFILNDI
-198 NTKKELSGKICLLT
+198 NKEKELFGKSCLVT

-235 NAIAEEL
+235 SAIAEEL
-242 ADKGSTVTLIMG
+242 AEKGATVTLVMG
-254 PSSICSNHPNVNQ
+254 PSSIKSNHPNVTQ
-267 INVNTADEMYDIVS
+267 INVTTADEMYEVVS
-281 KHFPKSDISVFSAA
+281 QHFSESDISVFSAA
-295 VSDYKPTVIHDEKM
+295 VSDYKPKVVYNEKV
-309 KKSDD
+309 KKLDD
-314 NWTIELEKNKDILMD
+314 NWTVELEKNKDILME
-329 MSLSKTENQFVVGF
+329 MSLSKRENQFVVGF

-355 KKLQKKK
+355 NKLKKKK

-371 KDRGATF
+371 KDSGATF
-378 GYDTNKIS
+378 GFDTNKIT
-386 IIDKDLTVQ
+386 IIEKDLKVR
-395 EFELKNKSEVAKDI
+395 EFDLKNKSEVAKDI
-409 VSSIIKNINK
+409 VSAIIKKLNK

>member
-1 MKFSLS
+1 
-7 LEMKSLLTLK
+7 
-17 MKMLKGKKVLLGVTA
+17 MLKGKKVLLGVTA

-85 ETKEWNSHVELG
+85 DTQEWNSHVELG
-97 LWADYIIFAPLTAK
+97 IWADYIIFAPLTAK

-163 NILIPAQYGE
+163 NVLIPAQYGE

-183 MAEPEDIIDFILNDI
+183 MAEPEDVINFILNDI
-198 NTKKELSGKICLLT
+198 NKKKELFEKSCLVT

-242 ADKGSTVTLIMG
+242 AEKGANVTLVMG
-254 PSSICSNHPNVNQ
+254 PSSIKSNHPNVNQ
-267 INVNTADEMYDIVS
+267 INVTTADEMYEVVS
-281 KHFPKSDISVFSAA
+281 QHFSESDISVFSAA
-295 VSDYKPTVIHDEKM
+295 VSDYKPKVVYNEKV
-309 KKSDD
+309 KKLDD
-314 NWTIELEKNKDILMD
+314 NWTVELEKNKDILME
-329 MSLSKTENQFVVGF
+329 MSLSKRENQFVVGF

-355 KKLQKKK
+355 NKLKKKK

-371 KDRGATF
+371 KDSGATF
-378 GYDTNKIS
+378 GFDTNKIT
-386 IIDKDLTVQ
+386 IIEKDLKMR
-395 EFELKNKSEVAKDI
+395 EFDLKNKSEVAKDI
-409 VSSIIKNINK
+409 VSAIIKKLNK

>member
-1 MKFSLS
+1 
-7 LEMKSLLTLK
+7 
-17 MKMLKGKKVLLGVTA
+17 MLKGKKVLLGVTA

-85 ETKEWNSHVELG
+85 DTQEWNSHVELG

-163 NILIPAQYGE
+163 NVLIPAQYGE

-183 MAEPEDIIDFILNDI
+183 MAEPEDIINFILNDI
-198 NTKKELSGKICLLT
+198 NKEKELFGKSCLVT

-235 NAIAEEL
+235 SAIAEEL
-242 ADKGSTVTLIMG
+242 AEKGATVTLVMG
-254 PSSICSNHPNVNQ
+254 PSSIKSNHPNVNQ
-267 INVNTADEMYDIVS
+267 INVTTADEMYEVVS
-281 KHFPKSDISVFSAA
+281 QHFSESDISVFSAA
-295 VSDYKPTVIHDEKM
+295 VSDYKPKVVYKEKV
-309 KKSDD
+309 KKLDD
-314 NWTIELEKNKDILMD
+314 NWTVELEKNKDILME
-329 MSLSKTENQFVVGF
+329 MSLSKRENQFVVGF

-355 KKLQKKK
+355 NKLKKKK

-371 KDRGATF
+371 KDSGATF
-378 GYDTNKIS
+378 GFDTNKIT
-386 IIDKDLTVQ
+386 IIEKDLKVR
-395 EFELKNKSEVAKDI
+395 EFDLKNKSEVAKDI
-409 VSSIIKNINK
+409 VSAIIKKLNK

>member
-1 MKFSLS
+1 
-7 LEMKSLLTLK
+7 
-17 MKMLKGKKVLLGVTA
+17 MLKEKKVLLGVTA

-85 ETKEWNSHVELG
+85 DTKEWNSHVELG

-124 LIASYLSAKC
+124 LIASYLSSKC

-163 NILIPAQYGE
+163 NVLIPAQFGE
-173 LASGLVGEGR
+173 LASGLIGEGR
-183 MAEPEDIIDFILNDI
+183 MAEPENIINFILNDI
-198 NTKKELSGKICLLT
+198 NKEKELFGKSCLVT

-235 NAIAEEL
+235 SAIAEEL
-242 ADKGSTVTLIMG
+242 AEKGATVTLVMG
-254 PSSICSNHPNVNQ
+254 PSSIKSNHPNINQ
-267 INVNTADEMYDIVS
+267 INVTTADEMYEVVS
-281 KHFPKSDISVFSAA
+281 QHFSDSDISVFSAA
-295 VSDYKPTVIHDEKM
+295 VSDYKPKVVYKEKV
-309 KKSDD
+309 KKLDD
-314 NWTIELEKNKDILMD
+314 NWTVELEKNKDILME
-329 MSLSKTENQFVVGF
+329 MSLSKRENQFVVGF

-355 KKLQKKK
+355 NKLKKKK

-371 KDRGATF
+371 KDSGATF
-378 GYDTNKIS
+378 GFDTNKIT
-386 IIDKDLTVQ
+386 IIEKDLKVR
-395 EFELKNKSEVAKDI
+395 EFDLKNKSELAKDI
-409 VSSIIKNINK
+409 VSTIMKKIK